1 MNEGLGKIHFY
12 GSFICMNG
20 VFSPMFIQG
29 LAGVSRRLYDGG
41 TTYLHAQ
48 PVLQWNEFMTMSAI
62 GLGLFQFFFIANLFI
77 SLAKG
82 EKASSNPWDA
92 TTLEWAAA
100 PSPPLPHVNF
110 EKVPNVYHGPYEY
123 STNGNNNENRD
134 FTPQHEAVKV

>member
-1 MNEGLGKIHFY
+1 
-12 GSFICMNG
+12 
-20 VFSPMFIQG
+20 MFIQG

-110 EKVPNVYHGPYEY
+110 EKVPDVYHGPYEY

>member
-1 MNEGLGKIHFY
+1 
-12 GSFICMNG
+12 MNG

-48 PVLQWNEFMTMSAI
+48 PVLQWNEFMTMAAF

-82 EKASSNPWDA
+82 DKASSNAWDA

-110 EKVPNVYHGPYEY
+110 EKVPDVYRGPYEY
-123 STNGNNNENRD
+123 STNGDNGENRD